1 MKQMMICGVDE
12 AGRGP
17 VLGPMV
23 VAAVMVDDDSELR
36 MMNVRDSKKLTPS
49 RRERLAVE
57 IRGIA
62 SIEIAVIPAEEIDE
76 KRGRISLNEFEACV
90 FASLIDRLNPQ
101 EAYVDAADVDE
112 NRFRAWIK
120 KRLSCN
126 PQIICC
132 HRADDKYPVVS
143 AASIIAKTVR
153 DQFIVEIQREMRVP
167 IGSGYASDPTTISF
181 LESWLREKG
190 DYPPHT
196 RRSWKTAKRVR
207 TLAKNSRLTDWSADE

>member
-1 MKQMMICGVDE
+1 MMICGVDE

-49 RRERLAVE
+49 SRERLAVK
-57 IRGIA
+57 IREIA

-90 FASLIDRLNPQ
+90 FASLIDRLSPQ
-101 EAYVDAADVDE
+101 EAYVDAADVDV
-112 NRFRAWIK
+112 NRFRSWIK

-126 PQIICC
+126 PQITCC

-153 DQFIVEIQREMRVP
+153 DQLIVEIQREM
-167 IGSGYASDPTTISF
+167 GF

-190 DYPPHT
+190 DFPPHT
-196 RRSWKTAKRVR
+196 RRSWKTAKRAE
-207 TLAKNSRLTDWSADE
+207 TLAKNSRLTDWSADK